1 MTIYEE
7 TGDFNLKLPGN
18 KQMIP
23 QKPLESNDK
32 IARQKKKKRFCK
44 TKLNAFSSRPELK
57 IKFHYKKNF

>member
-32 IARQKKKKRFCK
+32 IARQKKKKKDFA
-44 TKLNAFSSRPELK
+44 KLNLMC
-57 IKFHYKKNF
+57 FHLDLN

>member
-32 IARQKKKKRFCK
+32 IARQKKKKDSA
-44 TKLNAFSSRPELK
+44 KLNLMR
-57 IKFHYKKNF
+57 FHLDLN